1 MPKAANI
8 QYFSTPGQP
17 FEVIICQNSTISY
30 PLHNHISVYTV
41 GLVLQGSL
49 LLGVGEQTSLCQA
62 GSAFVLPPYQPHFI
76 KAQAAYS
83 LLTVCI
89 DKQSLEQQPAPTR
102 QRLRQLLDN
111 LKLTKAQKNRLLARL
126 KPPQSD
132 QAQPKGNLA
141 LRQAQKQLEKHPES
155 SLSVA
160 ELAQAAY
167 LSQYHF
173 IRCFKRAVGL
183 TPHQFQLQNRVRRG
197 QQLLQ
202 EKNSII
208 KVALLTG
215 FYDQSH
221 FDKNFVKML
230 GLSPSRYRQA
240 CRPLSEIAT
249 ANLKQA

>member
-102 QRLRQLLDN
+102 QRLRQLPDN
-111 LKLTKAQKNRLLARL
+111 LQLTKAQKNRLLARL

-141 LRQAQKQLEKHPES
+141 LRQAQKQLESTRK
-155 SLSVA
+155 
-160 ELAQAAY
+160 AA
-167 LSQYHF
+167 
-173 IRCFKRAVGL
+173 
-183 TPHQFQLQNRVRRG
+183 
-197 QQLLQ
+197 
-202 EKNSII
+202 
-208 KVALLTG
+208 
-215 FYDQSH
+215 
-221 FDKNFVKML
+221 
-230 GLSPSRYRQA
+230 
-240 CRPLSEIAT
+240 
-249 ANLKQA
+249 